1 MNNSGESHEF
11 LIKATG
17 GAKNIK
23 ISPIYENFER
33 GEGPIDE
40 LKKLAGYE
48 IKCFVCPDA
57 KFYTR

>member
-1 MNNSGESHEF
+1 MNNSGKAHEF

-23 ISPIYENFER
+23 ISPIYENFE
-33 GEGPIDE
+33 GEEDPIDE

-48 IKCFVCPDA
+48 IKCCVFPDA
-57 KFYTR
+57 KFYIR

>member
-1 MNNSGESHEF
+1 MNNSREAHEI

-23 ISPIYENFER
+23 ISPIYENFE
-33 GEGPIDE
+33 GDENPIDE

-48 IKCFVCPDA
+48 FKCFVCPDA